1 MALVL
6 VTARSE
12 RKALRM
18 VDDAT
23 GEISRKERYFRAL
36 LANATELITVAG
48 PDGLLRYVS
57 PASERLFGRTES
69 ELVGRNLIQHVP
81 PDDAAR
87 VVSEISSHLLTHGS
101 VGPLEFRVRHRDSS
115 WRYLET
121 IGLNLLDDPAVRGII
136 FNCRDITERKAFEHD
151 LAFQATHDSLTG
163 LPNRALLLDRL
174 AQAIARS
181 ERGTGR
187 ALILFI
193 DLDRFKF
200 INDSLGHGAGD
211 RLLSKVAD
219 RIRHAVR
226 PGDTVARF
234 GGDEFVVLAEGIE
247 DAAECAAVAERL
259 SGALATPFN
268 LSGQEVF
275 VSASIG
281 MRLGRSGHENPE
293 TLLRD
298 ADSAMYR
305 AKERG
310 RARTEWFDEQT
321 HSRSVDRLAIENS
334 LHRALDRDELRLHY
348 QPQHDLTTGR
358 MIGVE
363 GLIRWLHPERGMI
376 GPAEF
381 IELAEETG
389 LIIPIGEWVVR
400 EACRQGLLWLR
411 RSSSDEP
418 FVVSVN
424 LSAHQL
430 AQPDLADV
438 VSRALVA
445 TGFPPESLCLEITE
459 GALMQDV
466 TTTVRMLHSLKAL
479 GVRLS
484 IDDFGTGHASL
495 GHLKR
500 FPVDSLKIDRTF
512 VDGLGLDPDDQ
523 VIVAAVIGLAHAL
536 GITAI
541 AEGVETPAQLAE
553 LRALRCDAAQGYLFS
568 RPVEASALGDVRAV
582 SIPRPDGGALL

>member
-1 MALVL
+1 M
-6 VTARSE
+6 
-12 RKALRM
+12 
-18 VDDAT
+18 
-23 GEISRKERYFRAL
+23 
-36 LANATELITVAG
+36 TVAG
-48 PDGLLRYVS
+48 PDGLLSYVS
-57 PASERLFGRTES
+57 PASERLLGLTED
-69 ELVGRNLIQHVP
+69 ELLGFDLMEHVH
-81 PDDAAR
+81 PDDAER
-87 VVSEISSHLLTHGS
+87 IVNEISSHVITHGA

-115 WRYLET
+115 WRYLEA
-121 IGLNLLDDPAVRGII
+121 IGLNLLDDPAVGGII

-174 AQAIARS
+174 GQAIARS
-181 ERGTGR
+181 TRGDGR
-187 ALILFI
+187 PLVLFI

-200 INDSLGHGAGD
+200 VNDSLGHGAGD

-219 RIRHAVR
+219 RIRGAVR

-247 DAAECAAVAERL
+247 EVAECDAIADRL
-259 SGALATPFN
+259 SDSLATPFI

-281 MRLGRSGHENPE
+281 MRLARSDHENPE

-310 RARTEWFDEQT
+310 RSRTEWFDEQT
-321 HSRSVDRLAIENS
+321 HWRTVDRLATENA

-348 QPQHDLTTGR
+348 QPQHDLVTGR
-358 MIGVE
+358 MVGVE
-363 GLIRWLHPERGMI
+363 GLLRWSHPERGLV
-376 GPAEF
+376 GPADF

-389 LIIPIGEWVVR
+389 LIVPIGEWVLH
-400 EACRQGLLWLR
+400 EACRQGR
-411 RSSSDEP
+411 RWQRQSPSEEP

-424 LSAHQL
+424 LSAHQI
-430 AQPDLADV
+430 ARPDLTDV
-438 VSRALVA
+438 VARALDA
-445 TGFPPESLCLEITE
+445 TGFPAESLCLEITE

-466 TTTVRMLHSLKAL
+466 ATTVQALRSLKAL

-495 GHLKR
+495 GHLKQ

-512 VDGLGLDPDDQ
+512 VDGLGVVADDQ

-568 RPVEASALGDVRAV
+568 RPVEAAELGDIHAV
-582 SIPRPDGGALL
+582 SIGRADGRAGNRRLL